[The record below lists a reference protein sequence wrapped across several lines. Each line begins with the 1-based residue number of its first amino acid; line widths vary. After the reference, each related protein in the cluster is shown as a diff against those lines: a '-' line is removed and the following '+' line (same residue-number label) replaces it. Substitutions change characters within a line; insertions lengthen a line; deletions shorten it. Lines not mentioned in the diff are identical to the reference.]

1 MSGVRIANN
10 VVGEDLKEE
19 NSIRRQVGLI
29 IKTLLPDVL
38 DLQKE
43 YLYANCYLLC
53 WPLKKCEELIPRR
66 AKNLP
71 FAHAAAP
78 CGTKNVRA
86 RAGDK
91 LLTLF

>member
-43 YLYANCYLLC
+43 YLYANCYLLQGVSGFVEILT
-53 WPLKKCEELIPRR
+53 PP
-66 AKNLP
+66 
-71 FAHAAAP
+71 
-78 CGTKNVRA
+78 
-86 RAGDK
+86 
-91 LLTLF
+91 LTLDRMVQS